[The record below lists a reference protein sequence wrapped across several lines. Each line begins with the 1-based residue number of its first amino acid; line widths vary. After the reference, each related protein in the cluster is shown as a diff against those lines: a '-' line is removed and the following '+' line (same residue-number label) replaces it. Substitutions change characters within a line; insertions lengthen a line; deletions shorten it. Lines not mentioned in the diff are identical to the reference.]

1 VTSVTPAR
9 STVVSATHEPL
20 CKLAFRCKLANIG
33 LGDKM
38 DHFISKTWPN
48 RIRDFSEYSVMLS
61 VLVVVVVSLLRIL
74 LNVG

>member
-1 VTSVTPAR
+1 M
-9 STVVSATHEPL
+9 
-20 CKLAFRCKLANIG
+20 G
-33 LGDKM
+33 GDKM

-61 VLVVVVVSLLRIL
+61 VLVVVVVTLLRML